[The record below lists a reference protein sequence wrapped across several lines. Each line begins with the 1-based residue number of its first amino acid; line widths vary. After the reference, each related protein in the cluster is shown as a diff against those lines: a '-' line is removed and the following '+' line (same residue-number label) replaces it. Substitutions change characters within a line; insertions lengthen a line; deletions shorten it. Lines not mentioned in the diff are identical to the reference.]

1 MHKQTDGWI
10 VDDDGDGSTEKLAEL
25 FIVCL
30 SSIISGDDE
39 LLLAACVSKHTLQN
53 VCTFYKQKEN
63 LFRSM
68 LVVRSTAR
76 ASGPTLAATSGRV
89 VVRPDVHIT

>member
-1 MHKQTDGWI
+1 LVAWLGKMQLFGSSSPSTSRCFVRMHKQTDGWI

-30 SSIISGDDE
+30 SSTISGDDE

-53 VCTFYKQKEN
+53 VCTFYKQKRKIYSD
-63 LFRSM
+63 LC
-68 LVVRSTAR
+68 
-76 ASGPTLAATSGRV
+76 
-89 VVRPDVHIT
+89 